1 MIRLE
6 VEEPELIG
14 VIVTFGGIGSLL
26 RTVEVVCMCVC
37 VCVCVCVYMCDVQ

>member
-14 VIVTFGGIGSLL
+14 VIVIFGGIGSLL
-26 RTVEVVCMCVC
+26 RTVEVVCVC
-37 VCVCVCVYMCDVQ
+37 VCVCVRMCIRV